1 MAEKNSD
8 KRLFCVGLRKYS
20 IVFHSVSFFIL
31 WTLKNRVKSSK
42 WSPGHFSYFTTVL
55 TMFLIEWIFPCNVLY
70 CCRPQASQKMYSSSS
85 KGPSESDEDA
95 RNKPVRFSTSKAR
108 HMTLTQ
114 TLGYGVEIDHNPS
127 KKSIYVGMF
136 LMAVI
141 TYIILFLPAN
151 EDELDL
157 LELEIENE
165 GSK

>member
-1 MAEKNSD
+1 MLEP
-8 KRLFCVGLRKYS
+8 
-20 IVFHSVSFFIL
+20 ISF
-31 WTLKNRVKSSK
+31 VQ
-42 WSPGHFSYFTTVL
+42 G
-55 TMFLIEWIFPCNVLY
+55 
-70 CCRPQASQKMYSSSS
+70 PQASEKMYSSSS

-136 LMAVI
+136 LMALI